1 MCALTHSA
9 SIAQPLFVTG
19 PIQIPISIMPTSSA
33 PFSPPGVASTNT
45 LSQLPVPDAVAQ
57 AHSEKLIALIVNEI
71 AVAGGQ
77 ISFARYMELALFA
90 PGLGYYSAGAR
101 KFGEQGDFVTAPEI
115 SPLFSRALAQQLA
128 EVLCTFDGAG
138 EVLEVGGG
146 SGVMAADILA
156 GLEALDV
163 LPAQYLILELSA
175 DLQAR
180 QRETLAARVPHLLE
194 RVRWLDELPASGFCG
209 VIVANELLD
218 ALPVHCFVTG
228 ENGLQ
233 ERCVSFAEGRF
244 QWVSSTADELPL
256 PEHLT
261 KIVAE
266 LPPGYVS
273 EISLVASG
281 WVQSIASLLEAGVI
295 LLIDY
300 GYAAAGY
307 YHPRRNGGTLMCHYR
322 HRAHDDPFVY
332 PGLQDITAHVDF
344 TAIAEAAVSV
354 GLDVRGYNTQGFF
367 LLGNDI
373 TGLAQSFDELDEQQQ
388 VLQAQQMRTLTL
400 PAEMGERFKV
410 IALARDYHQP
420 LRGFAMQDLRHQL

>member
-1 MCALTHSA
+1 M
-9 SIAQPLFVTG
+9 
-19 PIQIPISIMPTSSA
+19 PILSA
-33 PFSPPGVASTNT
+33 PS
-45 LSQLPVPDAVAQ
+45 LPVPDTVAQ
-57 AHSEKLIALIVNEI
+57 AHSEKLIAQIVDEI

-90 PGLGYYSAGAR
+90 PGLGYYPAGAH
-101 KFGEQGDFVTAPEI
+101 KFGAQGDFVTAPEI
-115 SPLFSRALAQQLA
+115 SPLFSHALAQQLA
-128 EVLCTFDGAG
+128 EVLRTFDGAG

-146 SGVMAADILA
+146 SGIMAADMLA
-156 GLEALDV
+156 RLETLGA

-194 RVRWLDELPASGFCG
+194 RVCWLHALPSAGFCG
-209 VIVANELLD
+209 VVVANELLD

-228 ENGLQ
+228 ESGLQ
-233 ERCVSFAEGRF
+233 ERCVSFEEGRF
-244 QWVSSTADELPL
+244 HWANNMTDELPL
-256 PEHLT
+256 PEHLA

-266 LPPGYVS
+266 LPSGYVS
-273 EISLVASG
+273 EINLAAMA
-281 WVQSIASLLEAGVI
+281 WVQSVASLLDTGVV

-300 GYAAAGY
+300 GYAAAEY
-307 YHPRRNGGTLMCHYR
+307 YHPRRDGGTLMCHYR

-344 TAIAEAAVSV
+344 TAIAEAAVSA
-354 GLDVRGYNTQGFF
+354 GLEVRGYNTQGFF
-367 LLGNDI
+367 LLGNGI
-373 TGLAQSFDELDEQQQ
+373 SELVQPFETLNEQQQ
-388 VLQAQQMRTLTL
+388 ILQAQQMRTLTL

-410 IALARDYHQP
+410 IALARHYHQP